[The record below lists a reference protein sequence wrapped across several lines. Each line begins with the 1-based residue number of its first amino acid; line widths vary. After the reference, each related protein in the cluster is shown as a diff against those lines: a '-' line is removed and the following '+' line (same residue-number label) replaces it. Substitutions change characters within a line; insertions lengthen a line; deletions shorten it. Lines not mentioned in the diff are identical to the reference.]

1 MKQFNSVML
10 NCGRRIDNVCVAM
23 MQLNLF
29 IAASVFCVLIIAIE
43 MR

>member
-29 IAASVFCVLIIAIE
+29 FFFPYSS
-43 MR
+43 